1 MKKEENIF
9 MEYINKNK
17 GRITKARIII
27 LNEIYRR
34 HDHFNADDIYI
45 ELKNR
50 NFNIS
55 RATIYRIFPVLLNA
69 QLIRE
74 VSTNTGKK
82 LYEHILGHNHHEHMK
97 CEKCGALIEFKDK
110 IIEKNI
116 NKLCSSINFVPKS
129 HTILITGICKK
140 CNIPVSH

>member
-9 MEYINKNK
+9 SEYINQNK
-17 GRITKARIII
+17 GRMTKARTII

-34 HDHFNADDIYI
+34 HDHFDADDIYI
-45 ELKNR
+45 DLKKR
-50 NFNIS
+50 NYNIS
-55 RATIYRIFPVLLNA
+55 KATIYRIFPVLLKA

-74 VSTNTGKK
+74 ITTNSGKK
-82 LYEHILGHNHHEHMK
+82 QYEHILGHNHHEHMK
-97 CEKCGALIEFKDK
+97 CEKCGALIEFKDE

-116 NKLCSSINFVPKS
+116 IELCSSLDFIPSS

-140 CNIPVSH
+140 CNINS